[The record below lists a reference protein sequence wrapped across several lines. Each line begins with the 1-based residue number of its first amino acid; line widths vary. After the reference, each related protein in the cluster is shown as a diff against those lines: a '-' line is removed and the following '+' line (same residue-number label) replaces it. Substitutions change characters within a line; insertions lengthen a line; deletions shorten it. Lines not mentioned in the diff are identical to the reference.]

1 MKSRTKYVQLKPAA
15 DFSRKSDDFHD
26 EQYEEDAPV
35 KAPVCS
41 IVLAV
46 FLFTAGSVMILLGA
60 LMLAGVVGDYGG
72 RTAPLLIV
80 GTICFLPGAYS
91 VRIAYYAWRG
101 HPKFSFADL
110 PSYD

>member
-1 MKSRTKYVQLKPAA
+1 MKSRTKYVQLKPAV
-15 DFSRKSDDFHD
+15 DLPQKSNGFHD
-26 EQYEEDAPV
+26 DQFEDSTPV
-35 KAPVCS
+35 KTPVWS

-46 FLFTAGSVMILLGA
+46 FLFTAGSIMILLGS

-80 GTICFLPGAYS
+80 GTICFVPGAYS